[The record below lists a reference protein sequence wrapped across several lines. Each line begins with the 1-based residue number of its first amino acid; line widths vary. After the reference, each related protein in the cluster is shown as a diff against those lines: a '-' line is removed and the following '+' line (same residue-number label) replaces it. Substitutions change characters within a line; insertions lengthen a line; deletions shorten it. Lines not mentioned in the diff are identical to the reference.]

1 MVELN
6 SEVSILERMGA
17 VSYQALYR
25 VWRPQTF
32 GTVVG
37 QDAITQT
44 LKNAVVS
51 QQTSHAYLFTG
62 PRGTGK
68 TSVAK
73 ILAKALNCLN
83 LTDGEPDNTCRIC
96 TAINQGSQPDVIEID
111 AASNN
116 GVDEIREIRDKAK
129 YAPTE
134 ARVKVYII
142 DEVHMLS
149 TGAFNALLKTLE
161 EPPAHVVFI
170 LATTEPNKI
179 PATIISRTQRFDF
192 RRITSADIKRHL
204 AEILDE
210 KGITYDEKALAI
222 IARAADGGMRDS
234 LSILDQVL
242 SFGDNHVTVENAR
255 DVTGSV
261 TTADLGN
268 YLAQVHSGDVASG
281 LATIDRILS
290 AGRDA
295 ARLIEDLISYTRDLL
310 VFQAAPKLMDAAEM
324 ALMDDQFET
333 LAGTLPATWLY
344 GVVDLLNGTQQQLR
358 ATNQP
363 DLYLQVATV
372 RLAQLAQA
380 PQPAV
385 TTAGQVAVPAA
396 NDDLQQLR
404 NQISQLTAQVQT
416 LQQQPTSRA
425 VTTAPASATSKPTRQ
440 ATPAKGKTKTNVT
453 AIYPILEH
461 ATRGDLNALKDVWPD
476 VLNRLSTIKRSMMN
490 VSEPVAASQDGVI
503 VSFDNDFYIERVMSD
518 ATLLQEMREGLKAM
532 TGRDERV
539 VLVEQSEWPK
549 VRQNFIKEVGF
560 KHAGADDKPAESA
573 PAKTDASVT
582 PQSEIAAEAVVEAKP
597 EETSVVKNLADLFGE
612 DNITVRND

>member
-1 MVELN
+1 M
-6 SEVSILERMGA
+6 
-17 VSYQALYR
+17 SYQALYR

-32 GTVVG
+32 STVVG

-51 QQTSHAYLFTG
+51 GQTSHAYLFTG

-73 ILAKALNCLN
+73 ILAKALNCLH
-83 LTDGEPDNTCRIC
+83 LVDGEPDNTCAIC
-96 TAINQGSQPDVIEID
+96 TAINNGSQPDVIEID

-192 RRITSADIKRHL
+192 RRITSADIEGHL
-204 AEILDE
+204 AEILAD
-210 KGITYDEKALAI
+210 KSITYDDKALAV
-222 IARAADGGMRDS
+222 IARAADGGMRDA

-242 SFGDNHVTVENAR
+242 SFGDNHVTEQNAR

-261 TTADLGN
+261 TTADLGG
-268 YLAQVHSGDVASG
+268 YLKAVHGGDVAAG

-295 ARLIEDLISYTRDLL
+295 ARLIEDLISYARDLL
-310 VFQAAPKLMDAAEM
+310 VYQAAPKLVDAADM
-324 ALMDDQFET
+324 ALLDDGFAA
-333 LAGTLPATWLY
+333 LATALPASWLY
-344 GVVDLLNGTQQQLR
+344 QVVDLLNGTQQQLR

-372 RLAQLAQA
+372 RLAELANQPVVQAQTPTATADNAEVAQLKAQLAQLQA
-380 PQPAV
+380 
-385 TTAGQVAVPAA
+385 QVNGLAERPAA
-396 NDDLQQLR
+396 AAPTNAG
-404 NQISQLTAQVQT
+404 TAVRRGPRQ
-416 LQQQPTSRA
+416 
-425 VTTAPASATSKPTRQ
+425 RQ
-440 ATPAKGKTKTNVT
+440 ASGKPKVNTA
-453 AIYPILEH
+453 AIYPILQH
-461 ATRGDLNALKDVWPD
+461 ATRDDLNALQDVWPD
-476 VLNRLSTIKRSMMN
+476 VLNRLSDIKHSMMN
-490 VSEPVAASQDGVI
+490 VSEPVAASKEGVI
-503 VSFDNDFYIERVMSD
+503 VSFDNDFYIERVLGD
-518 ATLLQEMREGLKAM
+518 ATLLQEMRDGLKAM
-532 TGRDERV
+532 TGRDEKV
-539 VLVEQSEWPK
+539 VLVEKAQWPR

-560 KHAGADDKPAESA
+560 TRTPKDTPAAEPQAAEVTPAADKAPTSTPDQPAPDA
-573 PAKTDASVT
+573 PATTDDG
-582 PQSEIAAEAVVEAKP
+582 
-597 EETSVVKNLADLFGE
+597 VVKELTNLFGSE
-612 DNITVRND
+612 NVDVKND

>member
-1 MVELN
+1 M
-6 SEVSILERMGA
+6 
-17 VSYQALYR
+17 SYQALYR

-32 GTVVG
+32 NTVVG

-44 LKNAVVS
+44 LRNAVVS
-51 QQTSHAYLFTG
+51 GQTSHAYLFTG

-73 ILAKALNCLN
+73 ILAKALNCLH
-83 LTDGEPDNTCRIC
+83 LTDGEPDNTCAIC
-96 TAINQGSQPDVIEID
+96 VAINNGSQPDVIEID

-192 RRITSADIKRHL
+192 RRITSGDIQRHL
-204 AEILDE
+204 AEILDD
-210 KGITYDEKALAI
+210 KGITYDDKALAI
-222 IARAADGGMRDS
+222 IARAADGGMRDA

-242 SFGDNHVTVENAR
+242 SFGDNHVTAENAR

-261 TTADLGN
+261 TTADLGAF
-268 YLAQVHSGDVASG
+268 LKGVHDGDVAAG
-281 LATIDRILS
+281 LATIDWILS

-295 ARLIEDLISYTRDLL
+295 GRLIEDMISYARDLL
-310 VFQAAPKLMDAAEM
+310 VYQAAPKLMDAAEL
-324 ALMDDQFET
+324 ALMDDQFTT
-333 LAGTLPATWLY
+333 LAQELPANWLY
-344 GVVDLLNGTQQQLR
+344 RVVDLLNGTQQQLR

-372 RLAQLAQA
+372 RLAQLAKTPEPAAQSTVAAPADSAELEQLRSQVNQLSQQLTQLQQHPQTVSAPAKAA
-380 PQPAV
+380 PQRQRVAKSGKPKV
-385 TTAGQVAVPAA
+385 NTA
-396 NDDLQQLR
+396 
-404 NQISQLTAQVQT
+404 
-416 LQQQPTSRA
+416 
-425 VTTAPASATSKPTRQ
+425 
-440 ATPAKGKTKTNVT
+440 
-453 AIYPILEH
+453 AIYPILQH
-461 ATRGDLNALKDVWPD
+461 ATRGELNALKDVWPD

-490 VSEPVAASQDGVI
+490 VSQPVAASQDGVI
-503 VSFDNDFYIERVMSD
+503 VSFDNDFYIERVMND
-518 ATLLQEMREGLKAM
+518 ATLLQEMRDGLKAM
-532 TGRDERV
+532 TRRDEKV
-539 VLVEQSEWPK
+539 VLVEQSEWPR

-560 KHAGADDKPAESA
+560 AKAEPEQKPASATPDA
-573 PAKTDASVT
+573 PANTDATSAAPEHPEVDAAPNEAAT
-582 PQSEIAAEAVVEAKP
+582 PKAEDNEQ
-597 EETSVVKNLADLFGE
+597 VVKDMTDLFGA
-612 DNITVRND
+612 DNVTVKND